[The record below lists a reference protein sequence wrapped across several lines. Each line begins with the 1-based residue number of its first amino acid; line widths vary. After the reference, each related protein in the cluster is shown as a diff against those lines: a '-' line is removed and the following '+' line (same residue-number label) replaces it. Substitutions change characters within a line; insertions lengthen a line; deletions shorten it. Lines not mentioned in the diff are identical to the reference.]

1 MSKDSRKNSVVSIG
15 QITVDMKCISGIK
28 HNGVVLNVFL
38 KGNARMD
45 TPASN
50 KDYKIFKKKFE
61 EYIKSENE
69 TKVLPKINRNFYIK
83 GKRCN

>member
-1 MSKDSRKNSVVSIG
+1 MSKDNRKNSIASIG

-28 HNGVVLNVFL
+28 HNGTVLNVFF

-50 KDYKIFKKKFE
+50 KEYKIFKKKFE
-61 EYIKSENE
+61 EYIKSENQIKYRLE
-69 TKVLPKINRNFYIK
+69 PKAKFYDK
-83 GKRCN
+83 GKRCQ